1 MTSNPY
7 TFHGAQERDR
17 NGTAVRVSLPAD
29 GKVTGSVVIQ
39 YVGHGIIV
47 GTDGAHVNDD
57 NIGLMYNGDG
67 YIGRVWVKRDQ
78 HGEWI
83 ADPDNMWNQTR
94 GRDTMGSFTRRDN
107 WSDAGKVADRMI
119 VRALCDLMAEHYD
132 PAADALGRAHEAERE
147 AYQAWE
153 AHQKAAQTEREAR
166 ATLRAA
172 EKALSKARAATLTAA

>member
-7 TFHGAQERDR
+7 RFHGATERDR
-17 NGTAVRVSLPAD
+17 NGTAFRVNLPD
-29 GKVTGSVVIQ
+29 GGKVTGSVVIQ
-39 YVGHGIIV
+39 YVGHGIII
-47 GTDGAHVNDD
+47 GTEGAHVNDD
-57 NIGLMYNGDG
+57 NIGIEYNGEG

-119 VRALCDLMAEHYD
+119 VRALCDLIAEHYD
-132 PAADALGRAHEAERE
+132 PRADALGLAHEAERT
-147 AYQAWE
+147 AFQAWNAHEE
-153 AHQKAAQTEREAR
+153 AAKAEREAR
-166 ATLRAA
+166 KALRSA
-172 EKALSKARAATLTAA
+172 EKALEKARAEL